1 MDFSNLKQLSQHA
14 TDSTYEQARAFCE
27 LRGTH
32 VMADFS
38 GQETNLD
45 QRWLIFNQPWSNVR
59 KYNGIWLDGNN
70 QVKKYNVHQ
79 TDNRHNCAYYSS
91 SYNMLVS
98 ESCHQGMHPFICEF
112 RPKNK

>member
-38 GQETNLD
+38 GRGQFFLLYFKSD
-45 QRWLIFNQPWSNVR
+45 Q
-59 KYNGIWLDGNN
+59 K
-70 QVKKYNVHQ
+70 
-79 TDNRHNCAYYSS
+79 
-91 SYNMLVS
+91 
-98 ESCHQGMHPFICEF
+98 
-112 RPKNK
+112 